1 MILGISAVLNII
13 WLFLTRLAI
22 GAFALQVFTSGASG
36 QVAGAVGDVAGAVG
50 DVAGAVGGIA
60 QTVAAPTPG
69 GGSGGIAGIPSGLI
83 VLGVALFAVQ
93 TLRRR

>member
-1 MILGISAVLNII
+1 MILGISAVLNVI

-50 DVAGAVGGIA
+50 GIA
-60 QTVAAPTPG
+60 QTVAAPAPT
-69 GGSGGIAGIPSGLI
+69 SGGIAGIPSGLI

-93 TLRRR
+93 TMRRR